1 MNSIRHSALACLIAF
16 PLLACSNNAPPPAAP
31 ADNAPAKG
39 FIGKQVDK
47 AFAKAREEMAKGN
60 IDIGNGPHVTIN
72 GKDIG
77 HNTKNLPKAEI
88 TPQGDLLIA
97 GKAAPLTADQ
107 RQQLLAYR
115 GQIIDIAEAGMA
127 IGSQGVGLADKALS
141 GVAGAIFGGEKGAK
155 EFEAK
160 MEAEGE
166 KIEAEAR
173 KLCTRLPAMMASQQA
188 LATTLPAFKPYASMT
203 QADIDDCYKDSKDK
217 GAAVMSQ

>member
-1 MNSIRHSALACLIAF
+1 MKTFRNLSFALLACL
-16 PLLACSNNAPPPAAP
+16 PLLACSQDTPPPSEQAAS
-31 ADNAPAKG
+31 NG

-60 IDIGNGPHVTIN
+60 IDIGNGPHITVN

-77 HNTKNLPKAEI
+77 HDAKDLPKGEI

-97 GKAAPLTADQ
+97 GKTVPVTPAQ

-127 IGSQGVGLADKALS
+127 IGSKGVGLADKALS

-160 MEAEGE
+160 MEAEGK
-166 KIEAEAR
+166 KIEAEAQ
-173 KLCTRLPAMMASQQA
+173 KLCTRLPALMASQQA
-188 LATTLPAFKPYASMT
+188 LAGALPAFKPYADMT
-203 QADIDDCYKDSKDK
+203 QADIDECYKDSKDK